1 MLKFTTLRLRA
12 DDPAEKVLIMMLAG
26 PKGRI
31 DASQSFAAAVF
42 GRGRVLGSWN
52 LVQLDDAALEETC
65 MFLVG
70 RCSCR
75 MKNENPGWD
84 ILMNVDWPKALEEAK
99 AKQPAV
105 EVEQAVQMKQPETVV
120 TQAKDE
126 SPETDQPSSS
136 DSIPQSSI
144 LLTSASLL
152 LAGLAA
158 LLYRN
163 KR

>member
-1 MLKFTTLRLRA
+1 
-12 DDPAEKVLIMMLAG
+12 
-26 PKGRI
+26 
-31 DASQSFAAAVF
+31 
-42 GRGRVLGSWN
+42 
-52 LVQLDDAALEETC
+52 
-65 MFLVG
+65 
-70 RCSCR
+70 
-75 MKNENPGWD
+75 
-84 ILMNVDWPKALEEAK
+84 
-99 AKQPAV
+99 
-105 EVEQAVQMKQPETVV
+105 MKQPETVV

-136 DSIPQSSI
+136 DSIPQSPI